1 MENRAHALAAG
12 IFIVCA
18 LLSAAVAVW
27 WMSGRREITAEYILV
42 SGRSLT
48 GLNPQAT
55 VRFRGVRAGK
65 VQDIS
70 VDPADRR
77 KILVRISVTEGFPIM
92 KSTRAQLNYQGVTGI
107 AFVQLDDDGS
117 SNEPLAGAGGE
128 LARIPLEESD
138 LESLS
143 NGARDVMKQSAILV
157 GKLNAALDGVALSHV
172 GTTLASLD
180 SAAKKLDESMKTLPQ
195 VMAGLQRVVS
205 DPNVKRLQSTLAN
218 LERATGHAAPALE
231 NLRTLLASLQSLG
244 QRVDALSAVAGSE
257 LASDTLPRVNG
268 LIADLSATSRGL
280 RRVLSELENSPQ
292 SLVFGAPAAT
302 PGPGESGFNMPK
314 EGRNSGG

>member
-12 IFIVCA
+12 IFIVFA
-18 LLSAAVAVW
+18 LISTAVAVW
-27 WMSGRREITAEYILV
+27 WMSGQREITAEYILV
-42 SGRSLT
+42 SSRSLT

-77 KILVRISVTEGFPIM
+77 RILVRISVTEGFPIM

-107 AFVQLDDDGS
+107 AYVQLDDDGS
-117 SNEPLAGAGGE
+117 SNEPLMGDEGQ
-128 LARIPLEESD
+128 LARIPLQESD
-138 LESLS
+138 MDSLS
-143 NGARDVMKQSAILV
+143 SGAKDVLKQVGLLV
-157 GKLNAALDGVALSHV
+157 GKLNGALDGGALAHV
-172 GTTLASLD
+172 GSTLASLD
-180 SAAKKLDESMKTLPQ
+180 GAAKKLDEAMKPLPE
-195 VMAGLQRVVS
+195 VMAGLKRVVS
-205 DPNVKRLQSTLAN
+205 DPNVKSLQATLAN
-218 LERATGHAAPALE
+218 VERATGHAAPALE

-244 QRVDALSAVAGSE
+244 KRADALSATAGNE
-257 LASDTLPRVNG
+257 LTGDTLPRMNG

-280 RRVLSELENSPQ
+280 TRVLGELERSPQ
-292 SLVFGAPAAT
+292 SLVFGSPAAT
-302 PGPGESGFNMPK
+302 PGPGEPGFEMPK